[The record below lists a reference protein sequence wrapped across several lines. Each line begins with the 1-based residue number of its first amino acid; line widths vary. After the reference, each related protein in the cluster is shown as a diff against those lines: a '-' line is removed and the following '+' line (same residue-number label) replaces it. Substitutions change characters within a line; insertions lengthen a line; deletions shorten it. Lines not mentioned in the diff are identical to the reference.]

1 MPAAQKL
8 EKRAAEDEREVPR
21 FAQNAVKGGSVRTRA
36 DKASSSS
43 IALLMTRP
51 S

>member
-21 FAQNAVKGGSVRTRA
+21 IAQNVVKGCWSWHDR
-36 DKASSSS
+36 
-43 IALLMTRP
+43 LLDL
-51 S
+51 